1 MSSGS
6 EKVIA
11 EIPVN
16 EGGILCLSGQEAKVI
31 LENVS
36 KSNIHL
42 DYIYEDPSNDTDK
55 QSGDATTADLMD
67 VSNES
72 TEKST
77 NRFKDVS
84 VEDTDAFLH
93 ENINKNTA
101 YKTKTDVQKILNGFN
116 SMERRDFHEISSS
129 EMDSLLARFC

>member
-16 EGGILCLSGQEAKVI
+16 EDGILCLSGQEAKVI
-31 LENVS
+31 LENIS

-42 DYIYEDPSNDTDK
+42 DYIYEDPSNDADK

-72 TEKST
+72 NEKST
-77 NRFKDVS
+77 NRFKDVT

-101 YKTKTDVQKILNGFN
+101 YKTKTYVQTNIEWLQQYGE
-116 SMERRDFHEISSS
+116 ERLS
-129 EMDSLLARFC
+129 

>member
-16 EGGILCLSGQEAKVI
+16 EDGILCLSGQEAKVI
-31 LENVS
+31 LENIY

-42 DYIYEDPSNDTDK
+42 DYIYEDPSNDADK

-77 NRFKDVS
+77 NRFKDVT

-101 YKTKTDVQKILNGFN
+101 YKTKTYVQTNIEWLQQYGE
-116 SMERRDFHEISSS
+116 ERLS
-129 EMDSLLARFC
+129 

>member
-42 DYIYEDPSNDTDK
+42 DYIYEDPSNDADK

-101 YKTKTDVQKILNGFN
+101 NKTKTDVQKNIEWLQQYGE
-116 SMERRDFHEISSS
+116 ERLS
-129 EMDSLLARFC
+129 

>member
-16 EGGILCLSGQEAKVI
+16 EDGILCLSGQEAKVI
-31 LENVS
+31 LENIS

-42 DYIYEDPSNDTDK
+42 DYIYEDPSNDVDK

-72 TEKST
+72 NEKST
-77 NRFKDVS
+77 NRFKDVT

-101 YKTKTDVQKILNGFN
+101 YKTKTYVQTNIEWLQQYGE
-116 SMERRDFHEISSS
+116 ERLS
-129 EMDSLLARFC
+129 

>member
-42 DYIYEDPSNDTDK
+42 DYIYEDPSNDADK

-77 NRFKDVS
+77 HRFKDVS

-101 YKTKTDVQKILNGFN
+101 YKTKTDVQKNIEWLQQYGE
-116 SMERRDFHEISSS
+116 ERLS
-129 EMDSLLARFC
+129 

>member
-1 MSSGS
+1 
-6 EKVIA
+6 
-11 EIPVN
+11 
-16 EGGILCLSGQEAKVI
+16 
-31 LENVS
+31 
-36 KSNIHL
+36 
-42 DYIYEDPSNDTDK
+42 
-55 QSGDATTADLMD
+55 MD

-93 ENINKNTA
+93 ENINKNIA
-101 YKTKTDVQKILNGFN
+101 YKTKTDAQKILNGFN